1 VYLAS
6 LVLLAA
12 ATVTLA
18 LGIQQEGSSALLVSV
33 ACSVLAAASAAVAV
47 GRRLRRH
54 GPVASD

>member
-33 ACSVLAAASAAVAV
+33 GCSVLAAASAAVTVA
-47 GRRLRRH
+47 RRLRRH
-54 GPVASD
+54 GPVGSD